1 MLLMTIMPRA
11 EKMPGIQSTK
21 VKWKMEPLREDLE

>member
-1 MLLMTIMPRA
+1 MPRA